1 MTHEGEE
8 NYIVYSGKL
17 STGEPVIG
25 FVNFVNVENI
35 IGASYNFAPRIN
47 LTVRGRHYWSKVPY
61 NQFATVTPTGDYNY
75 ISSFSRANENVN
87 YFNVDALLYWDF
99 KLGSRIIFNYKNWLG
114 NDQFLDPNMNKT
126 YLRNF
131 TRSFDLPH
139 ANEFTVKF
147 IYFLD
152 YNQLRR
158 K

>member
-8 NYIVYSGKL
+8 NYIVYAGKL

-25 FVNFVNVENI
+25 FVNFLNIENI
-35 IGASYNFAPRIN
+35 VGVSYNFAPRIN

-61 NQFATVTPTGDYNY
+61 NRFATVTPGGDYNY
-75 ISSFSRANENVN
+75 ITTFSRPNQNVN

-99 KLGSRIIFNYKNWLG
+99 KLGSRIVLNYKNWLG
-114 NDQFLDPNMNKT
+114 NDQFLDPTMNKT

-152 YNQLRR
+152 YNQLR
-158 K
+158 KK